1 MSTDPQ
7 VNHPTHYVSHPIIS
21 GECWTYAQALDNGAE
36 FSAFKYFFRHGGKG
50 KALQDTEKGIWY
62 LNQMIDNP
70 ELQAVNHAL
79 ETMDKMHDFTASDL
93 AEVMTAR
100 RFKAMVQF
108 NADIDLELY
117 AGAREAAQLAVNVCK
132 EILRGIDIAG
142 ALDMAERVRDLIA
155 NEDKMLNDNKVA
167 LRREALFSVDA
178 KPDYIVVGG
187 ISPVEVKEAV
197 ADAVAT
203 PADLGMVYPP
213 LTLKHGT
220 VHRKSGA
227 TNILHTGR
235 VQVVYRGDNPGNVVG
250 HTPGGR
256 GMRTRAAIDHLI
268 NVLDLAAGIKPGAG
282 MTLHCHTGTRRNRPV
297 FNYHDNVTNKD
308 DPFTPVYNDVQAA
321 LWGIE
326 HAMFLDWE
334 DSKKQTD
341 PYFRELH
348 TYVISV
354 N

>member
-62 LNQMIDNP
+62 LQQMVDNEHLQPVLNAWAEIDGTDP
-70 ELQAVNHAL
+70 HQAMSSRRAAALQAL
-79 ETMDKMHDFTASDL
+79 RK
-93 AEVMTAR
+93 
-100 RFKAMVQF
+100 
-108 NADIDLELY
+108 DIDLERF
-117 AGAREAAQLAVNVCK
+117 ARAQRVQQLAVQVC
-132 EILRGIDIAG
+132 ILIMEGVDIAG

-167 LRREALFSVDA
+167 LRREALFSVDT
-178 KPDYIVVGG
+178 KPDSIVVGG
-187 ISPVEVKEAV
+187 ISPVEVKEVV

-308 DPFTPVYNDVQAA
+308 DPFTPVYNDMRAA

-348 TYVISV
+348 TYVITV